1 MTDTSTILNAPDI
14 VILARAEH
22 TVSRQQID
30 QETLKVL
37 YRLQHSGFKA
47 FLVGGGV
54 RDLLLGRKPKDFDV
68 GTDATPNQ
76 VRKLFRNCFLVGR
89 RFRLAHIRFGRDQ
102 LVEVAT
108 FRRQANADDLLE
120 DSDDQLFASENIFGT
135 PQEDAFR
142 RDFTINALFYN
153 IEDFSIVDY
162 VGGLRDLAERR
173 IRVIGDPAVRFA
185 EDPVRM
191 LRALEFA
198 ARLDF
203 DLDPALVDGIR
214 SAAPLI
220 ATAAPARLREEI
232 MELFRHKVATP
243 VLRQAQEFGL
253 LNYLLPGYVADATSF
268 GLLTEFDRRTAEG
281 NPATEADALAALY
294 LSGFLT
300 TVARAGNLDFAG
312 AMHLANEA
320 LTDHCQHFHI
330 AHGTRHQ
337 ARELLLGCHRLLLGR
352 GRRGERRFMLHPATG
367 RVLQLF
373 AAYSR
378 VSGEHADLV
387 AVWEKELL
395 RISTPNEA
403 PTGNEPKPA
412 GKRRRRSR
420 HRRGRKPAAAS
431 DPADSPQP

>member
-1 MTDTSTILNAPDI
+1 MTDTQSPPFASDVVVLS
-14 VILARAEH
+14 RAEH
-22 TVSRQQID
+22 SISRQQID

-37 YRLQHSGFKA
+37 YRLQNNGFKA

-89 RFRLAHIRFGRDQ
+89 RFRLAHIRFGRDM

-108 FRRQANADDLLE
+108 FRRQATTDDLLE
-120 DSDDQLFASENIFGT
+120 DSDDHHFASENIFGT

-162 VGGLRDLAERR
+162 VGGLRDLAEQR
-173 IRVIGDPAVRFA
+173 IRVIGDPSERFA

-198 ARLDF
+198 ARLGF
-203 DLDPALVDGIR
+203 SLDPALIDGIHR
-214 SAAPLI
+214 SAPLI
-220 ATAAPARLREEI
+220 ASAAPARLREEL
-232 MELFRHKVATP
+232 MELFRHKVATA

-253 LNYLLPGYVADATSF
+253 LAHLLPGYVADATSF
-268 GLLTEFDRRTAEG
+268 GLLEEVDRRTTTG
-281 NPATEADALAALY
+281 TTVTEVDALAALY
-294 LSGFLT
+294 LSRFLAAIT
-300 TVARAGNLDFAG
+300 DAGPLDFAA

-330 AHGTRHQ
+330 AHGIRHQ
-337 ARELLLGCHRLLLGR
+337 AREMLLGCHRLLLGR
-352 GRRGERRFMLHPATG
+352 GRRGERRFLLHPSTA
-367 RVLQLF
+367 RALELL

-378 VSGEHADLV
+378 VTGDHADLV
-387 AVWEKELL
+387 TIWENALQ
-395 RISTPNEA
+395 RAGAPPEA
-403 PTGNEPKPA
+403 HADDAPKPG

-420 HRRGRKPAAAS
+420 HRRGRKPAAT
-431 DPADSPQP
+431 PEPG